1 MIRLGILDFDTSHAV
16 EFTKRLNHK
25 GAPKAQW
32 VDGATVVIGCAGESK
47 IAPERIAGYKKEME
61 KLGVPLVAKPAEMVG
76 KVDGMLI
83 ESLEGGV
90 HYDRARPFLDAGI
103 PCFIDKPFTCS
114 AADARKIAALAAKK
128 KVGVFSS
135 SSLRY
140 AAELV
145 AFKQG
150 LKKDRVLGVVT
161 YGPAPYHEGKSD
173 VPRNPGLY
181 HYGIHAVE
189 MLYALMGPG
198 CTRVSCAHEK
208 GVDVVTGQWKDG
220 RVATVRGLRSGKA
233 GYGFLA
239 FTEAGVK
246 HVPVGTAT
254 IYRELL
260 KQVVAFFEDK
270 KSPVDVKET
279 VEIMAF
285 IEAALKSAGNHGA
298 GEKVAG

>member
-1 MIRLGILDFDTSHAV
+1 MIRLGVLDFDTSHVV

-25 GAPKAQW
+25 GIAKEQW
-32 VDGATVVIGCAGESK
+32 VDGATVVLGCPGESK
-47 IAPERIAGYKKEME
+47 MAPERIAGYKKEME
-61 KLGVPLVAKPAEMVG
+61 KLGVPLVQKPSEMIG
-76 KVDGMLI
+76 QVDGMLI
-83 ESLEGGV
+83 ESLEGGP
-90 HYDRARPFLDAGI
+90 HFARAKPFLDAGI
-103 PCFIDKPFTCS
+103 PCFIDKPFTCG
-114 AADARKIAALAAKK
+114 AADAKKIAALAAKK

-140 AAELV
+140 ATELV
-145 AFKQG
+145 AFKAG

-161 YGPAPYHEGKSD
+161 YGPAPYYEGESE

-220 RVATVRGLRSGKA
+220 RVATVRGVRSGKA

-246 HVPVGTAT
+246 HVPVGTGT

-260 KQVVAFFEDK
+260 KQVVAFFKDK
-270 KSPVDVKET
+270 KAPVDVKET

-285 IEAALKSAGNHGA
+285 IEAALKSSGNHGA
-298 GEKVAG
+298 GEKVAA